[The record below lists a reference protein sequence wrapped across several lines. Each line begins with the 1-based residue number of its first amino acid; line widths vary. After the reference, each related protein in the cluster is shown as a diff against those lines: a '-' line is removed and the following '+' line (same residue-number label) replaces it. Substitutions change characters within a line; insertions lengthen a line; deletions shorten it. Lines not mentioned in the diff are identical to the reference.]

1 MVLRKPDGKRRTLR
15 IPRTVY
21 LRVIGKLTV
30 RRPANLGSFG
40 RISQSDAHFH
50 EHYCRAT
57 RNDFHGRSSMLTNG

>member
-40 RISQSDAHFH
+40 RISQSDAHFTNIIV
-50 EHYCRAT
+50 ALL
-57 RNDFHGRSSMLTNG
+57 GMISMVGAVC